1 MIKHPVFR
9 AIHRAVSFWFNLV
22 RLSPFLVLWRLS
34 ANRGL
39 IDLDLSRW
47 GEAFLGRPPGAP
59 ARLQDFLKLM
69 SVYPEYR
76 SLFYFRVGGIASLFW
91 FLCPPLGCMLLHA
104 GSIGPGLVLQHGIG
118 AVIVAEK
125 IGSGCWI
132 NQQVTLGVGPKPG
145 FPILGDEVG
154 VGAGAKVLGGV
165 TVGDRA
171 RIGANAVVVK
181 DVPPDVTV
189 VGVPAYIVRR
199 NGVRVH
205 EEL

>member
-1 MIKHPVFR
+1 MIKHPAFR
-9 AIHRAVSFWFNLV
+9 ASHRVVGYWFNLV
-22 RLSPFLVLWRLS
+22 RLSPFLVLWRFS

-39 IDLDLSRW
+39 IDQDVCRW
-47 GEAFLGRPPGAP
+47 GEAFLGRASGAP
-59 ARLQDFLKLM
+59 SLLQDFLTLM
-69 SVYPEYR
+69 SVFPEYR
-76 SLFYFRVGGIASLFW
+76 SLYYYRVGGIARPFW
-91 FLCPPLGCMLLHA
+91 FLCPPLQCMLLHA

-118 AVIVAEK
+118 AVIVADK

-145 FPILGDEVG
+145 FPTLGDEVG

-165 TVGDRA
+165 VVGDRA